1 MTGGD
6 ESRLAQFADR
16 NAVTEYFHA
25 YDRLLT
31 FWPTVP
37 EKTYV
42 ATSFG
47 ATHVLST
54 GPATAPPLVLFH
66 GLGATAASWY
76 PIVGTLS
83 QHHRIHAV
91 DTIGDAG
98 RSVHN
103 GRPLAS
109 FDAMAMWASEV
120 LDALHVSNVDVG
132 GHSLG
137 GHLALRL
144 ALAHPQRLGRL
155 VLLDPPR
162 CFAEMRLKFIL
173 YSLARPRHP
182 SYEKTHSQLA
192 RGVAAHG
199 PADDAYLDLIARGT
213 AHFPAHPPPTPHLP
227 TRAELH
233 RLRIPTL
240 HVLAGASE
248 VNNPRRC
255 ARAAARYAPVVR
267 TKIVPDATHSL
278 IGNAPQ
284 PTSTLVQG
292 FLNTS

>member
-1 MTGGD
+1 MTAD
-6 ESRLAQFADR
+6 QPRAAQFADR
-16 NAVTEYFHA
+16 TVRTQYFHA

-31 FWPTVP
+31 FWPTAP
-37 EKTYV
+37 EQADV

-47 ATHVLST
+47 PTHIVST
-54 GPATAPPLVLFH
+54 GPAAAPPLVLFH

-83 QHHRIHAV
+83 QHHRVHAI

-98 RSVHN
+98 RSVHT
-103 GRPLAS
+103 GRPLDS
-109 FDAMAMWASEV
+109 FDALVIWAGEV
-120 LDALHVSNVDVG
+120 LDALGASSVDVC

-137 GHLALRL
+137 GYLALRL
-144 ALAHPQRLGRL
+144 ALAHPEQLGRL

-173 YSLARPRHP
+173 YSLTRRRCP
-182 SYEKTHSQLA
+182 SYEQARSQLA

-199 PADDAYLDLIARGT
+199 PADAAYLDLIARGT

-227 TRAELH
+227 KPADLG

-255 ARAAARYAPVVR
+255 GRAAARYAPVV
-267 TKIVPDATHSL
+267 TTEIVPDATHSL

-284 PTSTLVQG
+284 RTSSLVLR
-292 FLNTS
+292 FLDAE